1 MFQMQVI
8 IHYLHC
14 VYRLHAF
21 ILYIP
26 KELLMHLLKILVT
39 NLQKFCKCVAIIYTV
54 LYLHAGMS
62 VLVLFMYHVLKLL
75 STPGNII
82 VTSFPS
88 TLQKIQNEIIGKSI
102 VFMEYIACP
111 KCHSLYDFND
121 CIETSGSNK
130 KSRML
135 LCRVSESY
143 TTVTS
148 CSLWVSFVTYT
159 NKKLCIKV

>member
-21 ILYIP
+21 ILCIP
-26 KELLMHLLKILVT
+26 IKELLMHLLKILVK

-54 LYLHAGMS
+54 LYLYAGMS
-62 VLVLFMYHVLKLL
+62 VLVLFMYRVLKLL

-88 TLQKIQNEIIGKSI
+88 TLQKIQNEIIGESI

-130 KSRML
+130 KSRKCCYIEFPNHTQQSRRVPCGSPL
-135 LCRVSESY
+135 LCTLTKNS
-143 TTVTS
+143 
-148 CSLWVSFVTYT
+148 
-159 NKKLCIKV
+159 